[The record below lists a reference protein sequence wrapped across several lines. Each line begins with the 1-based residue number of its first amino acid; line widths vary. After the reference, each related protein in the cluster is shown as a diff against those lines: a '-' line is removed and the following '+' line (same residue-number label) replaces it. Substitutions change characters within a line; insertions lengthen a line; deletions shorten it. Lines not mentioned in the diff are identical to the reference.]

1 MSATSN
7 VKEKTY
13 NPKHYEISKT
23 VKPTEN
29 GSSPAIKFKGTNDC
43 NPIKNSK

>member
-29 GSSPAIKFKGTNDC
+29 GSSPAIQRHKLLQSNKEF
-43 NPIKNSK
+43 